1 MAQNSRFFIHSVF
14 SSLRFAS
21 RRVAVIFIAIFIGAA
36 VSAAFLNLYFDTNSK
51 MSKELKAYGANLVVS
66 PKNDEIFIDTNAVYG
81 AFSRVDKAHL
91 LSYTPYLYGFFS
103 LGSSSG
109 VVAGV
114 DFSGFRKSKPLIQIQ
129 KGSFGVKDFC
139 DKCAFLGVNIA
150 KSLEAKIG
158 ETIEITNPKNQ
169 KMDKFIVKAIFSL
182 GDESDDI
189 VYIDLKQAQNL
200 LGDGDVI
207 NYADAVINGSFD
219 EISQIAA
226 SLSSDKINA
235 KPLARVSLAQGAIL
249 DKIKALMALIS
260 VIVLVISSTSV
271 NTTLSSIIFSRR
283 KEIALNL
290 SLGATNGDIVRLFGY
305 EICILTLI
313 ASILGAFGGYLL
325 SQLLG
330 FLIFNSGINFR
341 IMSIILAVLISV
353 LCSAIAAI
361 YPIKQALHVNL
372 AQNLRGE

>member
-1 MAQNSRFFIHSVF
+1 M
-14 SSLRFAS
+14 
-21 RRVAVIFIAIFIGAA
+21 
-36 VSAAFLNLYFDTNSK
+36 DT
-51 MSKELKAYGANLVVS
+51 
-66 PKNDEIFIDTNAVYG
+66 
-81 AFSRVDKAHL
+81 
-91 LSYTPYLYGFFS
+91 
-103 LGSSSG
+103 
-109 VVAGV
+109 
-114 DFSGFRKSKPLIQIQ
+114 
-129 KGSFGVKDFC
+129 
-139 DKCAFLGVNIA
+139 
-150 KSLEAKIG
+150 
-158 ETIEITNPKNQ
+158 
-169 KMDKFIVKAIFSL
+169 FIVKAIFSL

-226 SLSSDKINA
+226 SLSNDKINA

-260 VIVLVISSTSV
+260 VIVLIISSTSV

-290 SLGATNGDIVRLFGY
+290 SLGATNSDIVRLFGY

-361 YPIKQALHVNL
+361 YPIKQALRVNL